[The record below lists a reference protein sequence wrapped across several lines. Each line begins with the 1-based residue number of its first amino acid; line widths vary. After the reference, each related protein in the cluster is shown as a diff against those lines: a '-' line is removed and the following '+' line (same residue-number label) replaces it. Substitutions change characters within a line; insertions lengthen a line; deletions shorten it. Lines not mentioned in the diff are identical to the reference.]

1 MTAKMLDT
9 VSASIAFTTE
19 AYAMASRGAC
29 PRSVTTQVASGI
41 AAAEDVIPAFVLAS
55 LELDDA
61 GRSVIAASVVAAMA
75 RRAELRPRQLLAA
88 TEAALIADTGKAWLS
103 ATAGIDL
110 SVFEGLPD
118 ELEALAPA
126 AVAALALIESQP
138 DDLVPWIAF
147 EALWLER
154 ESQLGPVYDGAHH
167 ALATARMLAVA
178 RSWVLSIAPRDKRDR
193 CSPALAL
200 QALTLDPRH
209 DPGAVAL
216 LLATLGPLPIGT
228 VVELSDGRWA
238 IVSQRG
244 PDEAPA
250 SPRVRPLTDA
260 RGQAATEPEDIDIT
274 DDSDGPRLRRV
285 IEPGEAR
292 FNVARAFFGG

>member
-9 VSASIAFTTE
+9 MSASIAFTTE
-19 AYAMASRGAC
+19 AYALAQRGTC

-41 AAAEDVIPAFVLAS
+41 AAAEDVVPAFVLAS

-75 RRAELRPRQLLAA
+75 RRAELAPLQLLAA
-88 TEAALIADTGKAWLS
+88 TEAALMADTGKAWL
-103 ATAGIDL
+103 AAIAGIDL
-110 SVFEGLPD
+110 SVFEALPD
-118 ELEALAPA
+118 ELDALAPA
-126 AVAALALIESQP
+126 AAAALSLMESSSG
-138 DDLVPWIAF
+138 DLVPWIAF

-178 RSWVLSIAPRDKRDR
+178 RSWVLAIAPRDKRDR

-216 LLATLGPLPIGT
+216 LIATLGPLPIGT
-228 VVELSDGRWA
+228 VVELTDDRWA

-244 PDEAPA
+244 PDDAPRSA
-250 SPRVRPLTDA
+250 RVRPLTDPEGRA
-260 RGQAATEPEDIDIT
+260 LSDVEDIDIKNE
-274 DDSDGPRLRRV
+274 SGEPRVRRV
-285 IEPGEAR
+285 IEPSEAR